1 MPARRQTMPH
11 PLMKGIYSQGFVVLT
26 DRFVEIDELRALF
39 PEFPFVRTIPAGE
52 RWEMGGATAVIDYR
66 PEANG
71 RVLIDTVPHPWPD
84 HMGNTKDEAMLFGA
98 WSMGHFGPF
107 AYPHGLKRAVQ
118 QAWSWPEAK
127 EMVPQ
132 HRGFIRL
139 RSSYCLGAGPEARVG
154 TRLRGTAGAET
165 GPPQRKRRPEG
176 RR

>member
-1 MPARRQTMPH
+1 
-11 PLMKGIYSQGFVVLT
+11 MKGIYSQGFVVLT